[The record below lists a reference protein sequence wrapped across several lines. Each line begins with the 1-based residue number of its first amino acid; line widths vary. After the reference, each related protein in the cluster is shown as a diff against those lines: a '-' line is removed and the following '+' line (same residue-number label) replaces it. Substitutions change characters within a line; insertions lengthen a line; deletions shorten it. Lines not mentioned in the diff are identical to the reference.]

1 MRDPGWGVHRRS
13 DRALDKQS
21 TNNYQIGDSN
31 KNMSK
36 RYFGT
41 DGIRGLVGESPITPD
56 FVLKLGWACGR
67 VFARS
72 LKGKGRCSVLIGKD
86 TRVSGYMFES
96 ALEAGL
102 VAAGVDVKLLGPM
115 PTPAV
120 ALMTRSQ
127 NADAGIVISASHNP
141 YYDNGI
147 KFFSAGGAKLPDE
160 IELAIEAELD
170 EPLVCVPSHEIGK
183 VLRMVDA
190 AGRYIE
196 FCKSTVPEGFSL
208 RGMRVAVDCAHGA
221 TYHIAPSVLSELG
234 AEVIPIGV
242 TPDGFNINEG
252 VGSTSMDL
260 LAETVRSRDCDL
272 GIAYDGDG
280 DRVLFLDGDG
290 QTVDGDQLL
299 YVIALHR
306 LRSGNSDAGVVGTL
320 MSNLGLELALREE
333 GLQFVRAKVGDRYV
347 KEMMVAQGWHLGGE
361 SSGHIICSDVTTTG
375 DGIVSSLQ
383 VLLALQSMDMS
394 LREMVERMP
403 LLPQTMINVRMPSGA
418 KIDDCPEIADAVK
431 GAESSLGEDGRVLL
445 RPSGTEPV
453 VRVMV
458 EGRDAQHVD
467 DLCQTLAKTVED
479 VLNAA

>member
-1 MRDPGWGVHRRS
+1 
-13 DRALDKQS
+13 
-21 TNNYQIGDSN
+21 
-31 KNMSK
+31 MSK

-41 DGIRGLVGESPITPD
+41 DGIRGLVGQAPITPD

-72 LKGKGRCSVLIGKD
+72 VGEGRCSVIIGKD

-120 ALMTRSQ
+120 ALMTRTQ

-147 KFFSAGGAKLPDE
+147 KFFSATGSKLSDE
-160 IELAIEAELD
+160 IEHAIEDELDAELA
-170 EPLVCVPSHEIGK
+170 CVESHDIGK
-183 VLRMVDA
+183 VQRLVDA

-208 RGMRVAVDCAHGA
+208 RGMRIAVDCAHGA
-221 TYHIAPSVLSELG
+221 TYSIAPSVLGELG
-234 AEVIPIGV
+234 AEVLPIGV

-252 VGSTSMDL
+252 VGSTDMKL
-260 LAETVRSRDCDL
+260 LATTVKEKNCDL

-280 DRVLFLDGDG
+280 DRVLFIDENGE
-290 QTVDGDQLL
+290 TIDGDQLL
-299 YVIALHR
+299 YVIAIHR
-306 LRSGNSDAGVVGTL
+306 LRTGSSDSGVVGTQ
-320 MSNLGLELALREE
+320 MSNLGLEVALRDE

-347 KEMMVAQGWHLGGE
+347 RELMEAQGWHLGGE

-383 VLLALQSMDMS
+383 VLLALRHSSQSLS
-394 LREMVERMP
+394 EMLSAVP
-403 LLPQTMINVRMPSGA
+403 LFPQTMINVRLAQGTSFSSNEA
-418 KIDDCPEIADAVK
+418 IDHAV
-431 GAESSLGEDGRVLL
+431 AEAEQELGDTGRVLL

-458 EGRDAQHVD
+458 EGRDAAQVD
-467 DLCQTLAKTVED
+467 TVCASLAKTVEQA
-479 VLNAA
+479 LAA